1 MDISR
6 VANIQT
12 VNQTTLTKAAEQRTE
27 TKTSTLAS
35 EHTDSFI
42 RSEAAFTPAYTKRSA
57 QKQTSDNNLTQRED
71 SEDKVGA
78 IKENEGK
85 SKAEL
90 MTEGVKHIIKAMFLK
105 QGEILSGGVVPSI
118 GANMYAEELL
128 SQIRKLYGSNPED
141 ENSIGYWQPEP
152 TAERLEIFFN
162 CVSIDGE
169 KDTLLETAFKGAFNE
184 TEQLFGGRGRL
195 PLESYE
201 TRELVKEYF
210 NRTVKNENI

>member
-6 VANIQT
+6 IANIQT

-27 TKTSTLAS
+27 TKTSTLAA

-42 RSEAAFTPAYTKRSA
+42 KSEAAFTPAYTKRSG
-57 QKQTSDNNLTQRED
+57 QKQNSDNNLTQREN

-78 IKENEGK
+78 IKESEGR

-90 MTEGVKHIIKAMFLK
+90 MTEGVKHIIRAMFLK

-128 SQIRKLYGSNPED
+128 SQLRNLYKSSPKD
-141 ENSIGYWQPEP
+141 ETSEAYWQPEP
-152 TAERLEIFFN
+152 TAERLELFFN

-169 KDTLLETAFKGAFNE
+169 KDTMLETAFHGAFKE
-184 TEQLFGGRGRL
+184 TEELFGGRGRL

-201 TRELVKEYF
+201 TRELVQEYF
-210 NRTVKNENI
+210 NGRTK